1 MSLDDNIES
10 IRDLQKI
17 GKHLAR
23 LAGYMAIGVQPSAQN
38 IDNAQRWFYLANER
52 LEPVLQQVEASR
64 AGQRARPTFR
74 G

>member
-10 IRDLQKI
+10 IRDLQKT

-23 LAGYMAIGVQPSAQN
+23 LAGYMAIGVQPSATN
-38 IDNAQRWFYLANER
+38 MDNAQRWFYRANEA

-64 AGQRARPTFR
+64 AAQRVRPSFR